1 MLQCETWKT
10 FVNLFIQFLF
20 LINQMRYY
28 IDKFNK
34 TKYTVDI
41 IAAHTTLRKED
52 LKFVPL

>member
-1 MLQCETWKT
+1 M
-10 FVNLFIQFLF
+10 
-20 LINQMRYY
+20 NQMRYY
-28 IDKFNK
+28 IDKFNT